1 MSLALSD
8 ITFAYPGTDATI
20 LRDISLD
27 VPPGTSLAVMGPSG
41 RGKSTLL
48 GIAGLMLAPQRGQ
61 VVIGGVPVGVRDA
74 PHLLGSSVAWILQS
88 VNLLPRRTVIDNVAL
103 PLLATGVP
111 RRAAMVRARELLKQV
126 DLDPDDDREARTL
139 SGGQAQRVG
148 VARALSTEPVL
159 ILADEPTAN
168 LDASTAATVARAL
181 YAATADTT
189 LVITTH
195 DEAVGS
201 MADVIFRIG
210 EDHG

>member
-1 MSLALSD
+1 MSLALTD
-8 ITFAYPGTDATI
+8 ITFTYPRTDTTI

-27 VPPGTSLAVMGPSG
+27 VPRGTSLAVMGPSG

-48 GIAGLMLAPQRGQ
+48 GIAGLMLDPQRGR
-61 VVIGGVPVGVRDA
+61 VTIDGVPVTVRDA

-103 PLLATGVP
+103 PLLATGV
-111 RRAAMVRARELLKQV
+111 RRRTAIARARELLEQV

-168 LDASTAATVARAL
+168 LDAATAATVAQAL
-181 YAATADTT
+181 FAAAADTT

-195 DEAVGS
+195 DDVVGS

-210 EDHG
+210 EEHE